1 MHDHEVFGA
10 RLVTAD
16 GSRIAV
22 AGLCR
27 AELLAE
33 CEKKIPGLCTLEFNT
48 ADPTE
53 IDIILADRLTELG
66 IEHRPIARTGV
77 LAWIEGRGKADPKRR
92 AVVLRADI
100 DALPITEQNDIGWR
114 SCTPGVMHACGHD
127 GHVGTL
133 LAAVHYINQHR
144 DFAGRLVAIFQPGE
158 EGFAGGRYMIEDGLV
173 QKFGIDEFYALHAE
187 PMLPVGCVGF
197 IPGFATANADIFKI
211 TFTGVGGH
219 GSRPHLTRDPL
230 VAACECVLSLQ
241 TIVSRSVDPNQT
253 AVVSAGCISCGNE
266 KGSSVVQ
273 KTATIV
279 GTTRS
284 FEKEVQDIIIQRM
297 QQIVD
302 GTALSNDMKGKL
314 EYTKLYP
321 AMFNSPEHVEKAKA
335 LLEEALGLDK
345 VKLMIRRAGGEDFSF
360 MLQAK
365 PGCLFRLGVQD
376 ETHNASVHNPEFD
389 FNDKAIATGAA
400 CLLTIALNRA
410 AS

>member
-1 MHDHEVFGA
+1 MPIIIKPSQLEESAKLGAQFRHCIHEEPEIGLYLPKTQEKIVNALKSFGIKEISTFVGGA
-10 RLVTAD
+10 NVTGVVAVIE
-16 GSRIAV
+16 GSR
-22 AGLCR
+22 
-27 AELLAE
+27 
-33 CEKKIPGLCTLEFNT
+33 PGKT
-48 ADPTE
+48 
-53 IDIILADRLTELG
+53 IG
-66 IEHRPIARTGV
+66 
-77 LAWIEGRGKADPKRR
+77 
-92 AVVLRADI
+92 LRADS
-100 DALPITEQNDIGWR
+100 DALPLEEKT
-114 SCTPGVMHACGHD
+114 GVEWSSKVPMAMHACGHD

-158 EGFAGGRYMIEDGLV
+158 EGFAGGRYMIEDGLD

>member
-1 MHDHEVFGA
+1 MPIIIKPSQLEESAKLGAHFRHCIHEEPEIGLYLPKTQEKIVNALKSFGIKEISTFVGGA
-10 RLVTAD
+10 NVTGVVAVIE
-16 GSRIAV
+16 GSR
-22 AGLCR
+22 
-27 AELLAE
+27 
-33 CEKKIPGLCTLEFNT
+33 PGKT
-48 ADPTE
+48 
-53 IDIILADRLTELG
+53 IG
-66 IEHRPIARTGV
+66 
-77 LAWIEGRGKADPKRR
+77 
-92 AVVLRADI
+92 LRADS
-100 DALPITEQNDIGWR
+100 DALPLDEKTSVEW
-114 SCTPGVMHACGHD
+114 SSKVPMAMHACGHD

>member
-1 MHDHEVFGA
+1 MPIIIKPSQLEESAKLGAQFRHCIHEEPEIGLYLPKTQEKIVNALKSFGIKEISTFVGGA
-10 RLVTAD
+10 NVTGVVAVIE
-16 GSRIAV
+16 GSR
-22 AGLCR
+22 
-27 AELLAE
+27 
-33 CEKKIPGLCTLEFNT
+33 PGKT
-48 ADPTE
+48 
-53 IDIILADRLTELG
+53 IG
-66 IEHRPIARTGV
+66 
-77 LAWIEGRGKADPKRR
+77 
-92 AVVLRADI
+92 LRADS
-100 DALPITEQNDIGWR
+100 DALPLEEKT
-114 SCTPGVMHACGHD
+114 GVEWSSKVPMAMHACGHD

-187 PMLPVGCVGF
+187 PMLPVRCVGF
-197 IPGFATANADIFKI
+197 IPGFATANAEIFKI

>member
-1 MHDHEVFGA
+1 MPIIIKPSQLEESAILGAQFRHCIHEEPEIGLYLPKTQEKIVEALKSFG
-10 RLVTAD
+10 
-16 GSRIAV
+16 I
-22 AGLCR
+22 
-27 AELLAE
+27 
-33 CEKKIPGLCTLEFNT
+33 K
-48 ADPTE
+48 E
-53 IDIILADRLTELG
+53 ISTFVGGANV
-66 IEHRPIARTGV
+66 TGV
-77 LAWIEGRGKADPKRR
+77 VAVIEGNRPGKTIG
-92 AVVLRADI
+92 LRADS
-100 DALPITEQNDIGWR
+100 DALPLEEKT
-114 SCTPGVMHACGHD
+114 GVEWSSKVPMAMHACGHD

-335 LLEEALGLDK
+335 LLEEALGPDK

>member
-1 MHDHEVFGA
+1 MPIIIKPSQLEESVKLGAQFRHCIHEEPEIGLYLPKTQEKIVNALKSFGIKEISTFGGGA
-10 RLVTAD
+10 NVTGVVAVIE
-16 GSRIAV
+16 GSR
-22 AGLCR
+22 
-27 AELLAE
+27 
-33 CEKKIPGLCTLEFNT
+33 PGKT
-48 ADPTE
+48 
-53 IDIILADRLTELG
+53 IG
-66 IEHRPIARTGV
+66 
-77 LAWIEGRGKADPKRR
+77 
-92 AVVLRADI
+92 LRADS
-100 DALPITEQNDIGWR
+100 DALPLEEKT
-114 SCTPGVMHACGHD
+114 GVEWSSKVPMAMHACGHD

>member
-1 MHDHEVFGA
+1 MSIIIKPSQLEESAKLGAQFRHCIHEEPEIGLYLPKTQEKIVEALKSFGIKEISTFVGGA
-10 RLVTAD
+10 NVTGVVAVIE
-16 GSRIAV
+16 GSR
-22 AGLCR
+22 
-27 AELLAE
+27 
-33 CEKKIPGLCTLEFNT
+33 PGKT
-48 ADPTE
+48 
-53 IDIILADRLTELG
+53 IG
-66 IEHRPIARTGV
+66 
-77 LAWIEGRGKADPKRR
+77 
-92 AVVLRADI
+92 LRADS
-100 DALPITEQNDIGWR
+100 DALPLEEKT
-114 SCTPGVMHACGHD
+114 GVEWSSKVPMTMHACGHD

-219 GSRPHLTRDPL
+219 GSRPHLTKDPL

-253 AVVSAGCISCGNE
+253 AIVSAGCISCGNE

-335 LLEEALGLDK
+335 LLGEALGQDK

>member
-1 MHDHEVFGA
+1 MPIIIKPSQLEESVKLGAQFRHCIHEEPEIGLYLPKTQEKIVNALKSFGIKEISTFVGGA
-10 RLVTAD
+10 NVTGVVAVIE
-16 GSRIAV
+16 GSR
-22 AGLCR
+22 
-27 AELLAE
+27 
-33 CEKKIPGLCTLEFNT
+33 PGKT
-48 ADPTE
+48 
-53 IDIILADRLTELG
+53 IG
-66 IEHRPIARTGV
+66 
-77 LAWIEGRGKADPKRR
+77 
-92 AVVLRADI
+92 LRADS
-100 DALPITEQNDIGWR
+100 DALPLEEKT
-114 SCTPGVMHACGHD
+114 GVEWSSKVPMAMHACGHD

-400 CLLTIALNRA
+400 CLLTIAIALNRA

>member
-1 MHDHEVFGA
+1 MPIIIKPSQLEESAKLGAQFRHCIHEEPEIGLYLPKTQEKIVNALKSFGIKEISTFVGGA
-10 RLVTAD
+10 NVTGVVAVIE
-16 GSRIAV
+16 GSR
-22 AGLCR
+22 
-27 AELLAE
+27 
-33 CEKKIPGLCTLEFNT
+33 PGKT
-48 ADPTE
+48 
-53 IDIILADRLTELG
+53 IG
-66 IEHRPIARTGV
+66 
-77 LAWIEGRGKADPKRR
+77 
-92 AVVLRADI
+92 LRADS
-100 DALPITEQNDIGWR
+100 DALPLEEKT
-114 SCTPGVMHACGHD
+114 GVEWSSKVPMAMHACGHD

-187 PMLPVGCVGF
+187 PMLPAGCVGF

-211 TFTGVGGH
+211 TFTGLGGH

>member
-1 MHDHEVFGA
+1 MPIIIKPSQLEESAKLGAQFRHCIHEEPEIGLYLPKTQEKIVNALKSFGIKEISTFVGGA
-10 RLVTAD
+10 NVTGVVAVIE
-16 GSRIAV
+16 GSR
-22 AGLCR
+22 
-27 AELLAE
+27 
-33 CEKKIPGLCTLEFNT
+33 PGKT
-48 ADPTE
+48 
-53 IDIILADRLTELG
+53 IG
-66 IEHRPIARTGV
+66 
-77 LAWIEGRGKADPKRR
+77 
-92 AVVLRADI
+92 LRADS
-100 DALPITEQNDIGWR
+100 DALPLEEKNSVEW
-114 SCTPGVMHACGHD
+114 SSKVPMAMHACGHD

-284 FEKEVQDIIIQRM
+284 FEKEVQDIIIQRI

>member
-1 MHDHEVFGA
+1 MPIIIKPSQLEESAKLGAHFRHCIHEEPEIGLYLPKTQEKIVNALKSFGIKEISTFVGGA
-10 RLVTAD
+10 NVTGVVAVIE
-16 GSRIAV
+16 GSR
-22 AGLCR
+22 
-27 AELLAE
+27 
-33 CEKKIPGLCTLEFNT
+33 PGKT
-48 ADPTE
+48 
-53 IDIILADRLTELG
+53 IG
-66 IEHRPIARTGV
+66 
-77 LAWIEGRGKADPKRR
+77 
-92 AVVLRADI
+92 LRADS
-100 DALPITEQNDIGWR
+100 DALPLDEKT
-114 SCTPGVMHACGHD
+114 GVEWSSKVPMAMHACGHD

>member
-1 MHDHEVFGA
+1 MPIIIKPSQLEESAKLGAQFRHCIHEEPEIGLYLPKTQEKIVNALKSFGIKEISTFVGGA
-10 RLVTAD
+10 NVTGVVAVIE
-16 GSRIAV
+16 GSR
-22 AGLCR
+22 
-27 AELLAE
+27 
-33 CEKKIPGLCTLEFNT
+33 PGKT
-48 ADPTE
+48 
-53 IDIILADRLTELG
+53 IG
-66 IEHRPIARTGV
+66 
-77 LAWIEGRGKADPKRR
+77 
-92 AVVLRADI
+92 LRADS
-100 DALPITEQNDIGWR
+100 DALPLEEKT
-114 SCTPGVMHACGHD
+114 GVEWSSKVPMTMHACGHD

-133 LAAVHYINQHR
+133 LATVHYINQHR

-219 GSRPHLTRDPL
+219 GSRPHLTKDPL

>member
-1 MHDHEVFGA
+1 MPIIIKPSQLEESVNLGAQFRHSIHEEPEIGLYLPKTQEKIVNALKSFGIKEISTFVGGA
-10 RLVTAD
+10 NVTGVVAVIE
-16 GSRIAV
+16 GSR
-22 AGLCR
+22 
-27 AELLAE
+27 
-33 CEKKIPGLCTLEFNT
+33 PGKT
-48 ADPTE
+48 
-53 IDIILADRLTELG
+53 IG
-66 IEHRPIARTGV
+66 
-77 LAWIEGRGKADPKRR
+77 
-92 AVVLRADI
+92 LRADS
-100 DALPITEQNDIGWR
+100 DALPLEEKT
-114 SCTPGVMHACGHD
+114 GVEWSSKVPMAMHACGHD

>member
-1 MHDHEVFGA
+1 MPIIIKPSQLEESAKLGAQFRHCIHEEPEIGLYLPKTQEKIVNALKSFGIKEISTFVGGA
-10 RLVTAD
+10 NVTGVVAVIE
-16 GSRIAV
+16 GSR
-22 AGLCR
+22 
-27 AELLAE
+27 
-33 CEKKIPGLCTLEFNT
+33 PGKT
-48 ADPTE
+48 
-53 IDIILADRLTELG
+53 IG
-66 IEHRPIARTGV
+66 
-77 LAWIEGRGKADPKRR
+77 
-92 AVVLRADI
+92 LRADS
-100 DALPITEQNDIGWR
+100 DALPLEEKT
-114 SCTPGVMHACGHD
+114 GVEWSSKVPMAMHACGHD

-266 KGSSVVQ
+266 KGSSIVQ

>member
-1 MHDHEVFGA
+1 MPIIIKPSQLEESAKLGAHFRHCIHEEPEIGLYLPKTQEKIVNALKSFGIKEISTFVGGA
-10 RLVTAD
+10 NVTGVVAVIE
-16 GSRIAV
+16 GSR
-22 AGLCR
+22 
-27 AELLAE
+27 
-33 CEKKIPGLCTLEFNT
+33 PGKT
-48 ADPTE
+48 
-53 IDIILADRLTELG
+53 IG
-66 IEHRPIARTGV
+66 
-77 LAWIEGRGKADPKRR
+77 
-92 AVVLRADI
+92 LRADS
-100 DALPITEQNDIGWR
+100 DALPLEEKTSVEW
-114 SCTPGVMHACGHD
+114 SSKVPMAMHACGHD

-241 TIVSRSVDPNQT
+241 TVVSRSVDPNQT

-284 FEKEVQDIIIQRM
+284 FEKEVQASFKECSRSL
-297 QQIVD
+297 
-302 GTALSNDMKGKL
+302 TALRFPM
-314 EYTKLYP
+314 T
-321 AMFNSPEHVEKAKA
+321 
-335 LLEEALGLDK
+335 
-345 VKLMIRRAGGEDFSF
+345 
-360 MLQAK
+360 
-365 PGCLFRLGVQD
+365 
-376 ETHNASVHNPEFD
+376 
-389 FNDKAIATGAA
+389 
-400 CLLTIALNRA
+400 
-410 AS
+410 

>member
-1 MHDHEVFGA
+1 MPIIIKPSQLEESVKLGAQFRHCIHEEPEIGLYLPKTQEKIVNALKSFGIKEISTFVGGA
-10 RLVTAD
+10 NVTGVVAVIE
-16 GSRIAV
+16 GSR
-22 AGLCR
+22 
-27 AELLAE
+27 
-33 CEKKIPGLCTLEFNT
+33 PGKT
-48 ADPTE
+48 
-53 IDIILADRLTELG
+53 IG
-66 IEHRPIARTGV
+66 
-77 LAWIEGRGKADPKRR
+77 
-92 AVVLRADI
+92 LRADS
-100 DALPITEQNDIGWR
+100 DALPLEEKT
-114 SCTPGVMHACGHD
+114 GVEWSSKVPMAMHACGHD

-144 DFAGRLVAIFQPGE
+144 DFAGRLVAIFQPGDD
-158 EGFAGGRYMIEDGLV
+158 GFAGGRYMIEDGLV

>member
-1 MHDHEVFGA
+1 MPIIKPSQLEESAKLGAQFRHCIHEEPEIGLYLPKTQEKIVNALKSFGIKEISTFVGGA
-10 RLVTAD
+10 NVTGVVAVIE
-16 GSRIAV
+16 GSR
-22 AGLCR
+22 
-27 AELLAE
+27 
-33 CEKKIPGLCTLEFNT
+33 PGKT
-48 ADPTE
+48 
-53 IDIILADRLTELG
+53 IG
-66 IEHRPIARTGV
+66 
-77 LAWIEGRGKADPKRR
+77 
-92 AVVLRADI
+92 LRADS
-100 DALPITEQNDIGWR
+100 DALPLEEKT
-114 SCTPGVMHACGHD
+114 GVEWSSKVPMAMHACGHD

>member
-1 MHDHEVFGA
+1 MPIIIKPSQLEESAKLGAQFRHCIHEEPEIGLYLPKTQEKIVNALKSFGIKEISTFVGGA
-10 RLVTAD
+10 NVTGVVAVIK
-16 GSRIAV
+16 GSR
-22 AGLCR
+22 
-27 AELLAE
+27 
-33 CEKKIPGLCTLEFNT
+33 PGKT
-48 ADPTE
+48 
-53 IDIILADRLTELG
+53 IG
-66 IEHRPIARTGV
+66 
-77 LAWIEGRGKADPKRR
+77 
-92 AVVLRADI
+92 LRADS
-100 DALPITEQNDIGWR
+100 DALPLEEKT
-114 SCTPGVMHACGHD
+114 GVEWSSKVPMAMHACGHD

>member
-1 MHDHEVFGA
+1 MPIIIKPSHLEESVKLGAQFRHCIHEEPEIGLYLPKTQEKIVNALKSFGIKEISTFVGGA
-10 RLVTAD
+10 NVTGVVAVIE
-16 GSRIAV
+16 GSR
-22 AGLCR
+22 
-27 AELLAE
+27 
-33 CEKKIPGLCTLEFNT
+33 PGKT
-48 ADPTE
+48 
-53 IDIILADRLTELG
+53 IG
-66 IEHRPIARTGV
+66 
-77 LAWIEGRGKADPKRR
+77 
-92 AVVLRADI
+92 LRADS
-100 DALPITEQNDIGWR
+100 DALPLEEKT
-114 SCTPGVMHACGHD
+114 GVEWSSKVPMAMHACGHD

>member
-1 MHDHEVFGA
+1 MSIIIKPSQLEESAKLGAQFRHCIHEEPEIGLYLPKTQEKIVEALKSAGIKEVSTFVGGA
-10 RLVTAD
+10 NV
-16 GSRIAV
+16 
-22 AGLCR
+22 
-27 AELLAE
+27 
-33 CEKKIPGLCTLEFNT
+33 
-48 ADPTE
+48 
-53 IDIILADRLTELG
+53 
-66 IEHRPIARTGV
+66 TGV
-77 LAWIEGRGKADPKRR
+77 VAVIEGNRPGKTIG
-92 AVVLRADI
+92 LRADS
-100 DALPITEQNDIGWR
+100 DALPLEEKT
-114 SCTPGVMHACGHD
+114 GVEWSSKVPMAMHACGHD

-158 EGFAGGRYMIEDGLV
+158 EGFAGARYMIEDGLV

-219 GSRPHLTRDPL
+219 GSRPHLTKDPL
-230 VAACECVLSLQ
+230 VAACECVLALQ

-253 AVVSAGCISCGNE
+253 AVVSAGCISCGDE

-273 KTATIV
+273 KTSTIV

-284 FEKEVQDIIIQRM
+284 FEKEVQDVIVQRM

-302 GTALSNDMKGKL
+302 GTALANDMKGKL

-321 AMFNSPEHVEKAKA
+321 AMFNSPEHVEKAKN
-335 LLEEALGLDK
+335 LLEEALGPDK

>member
-1 MHDHEVFGA
+1 MPIIIKPSQLEESAKLGAQFRHCIHEEPEIGLYLPKTQEKIVNALKSFGIKEISTFVGGA
-10 RLVTAD
+10 NVTGVVAVIE
-16 GSRIAV
+16 GSR
-22 AGLCR
+22 
-27 AELLAE
+27 
-33 CEKKIPGLCTLEFNT
+33 PGKT
-48 ADPTE
+48 
-53 IDIILADRLTELG
+53 IG
-66 IEHRPIARTGV
+66 
-77 LAWIEGRGKADPKRR
+77 
-92 AVVLRADI
+92 LRADS
-100 DALPITEQNDIGWR
+100 DALPLEEKT
-114 SCTPGVMHACGHD
+114 GVEWSSKVPMAMHACGHD

-389 FNDKAIATGAA
+389 FNDKAIVTGAA

>member
-1 MHDHEVFGA
+1 MPIIIKPSQLEESAKLGAHFRHCIHEEPEIGLYLPKTQEKIVNALKSFGIKEISTFVGGA
-10 RLVTAD
+10 NVTGVVAVIE
-16 GSRIAV
+16 GSR
-22 AGLCR
+22 
-27 AELLAE
+27 
-33 CEKKIPGLCTLEFNT
+33 PGKTIGF
-48 ADPTE
+48 
-53 IDIILADRLTELG
+53 
-66 IEHRPIARTGV
+66 
-77 LAWIEGRGKADPKRR
+77 
-92 AVVLRADI
+92 RADS
-100 DALPITEQNDIGWR
+100 DALPLEEKTSVEW
-114 SCTPGVMHACGHD
+114 SSKVPMAMHACGHD

>member
-1 MHDHEVFGA
+1 MPIIIKPSQLEESAKLGAQFRHCIHEEPEIGLYLPKTQEKIVEALKSFG
-10 RLVTAD
+10 
-16 GSRIAV
+16 I
-22 AGLCR
+22 
-27 AELLAE
+27 
-33 CEKKIPGLCTLEFNT
+33 K
-48 ADPTE
+48 E
-53 IDIILADRLTELG
+53 ISTFVGGANV
-66 IEHRPIARTGV
+66 TGV
-77 LAWIEGRGKADPKRR
+77 VAVIEGNRPGKTIG
-92 AVVLRADI
+92 LRADS
-100 DALPITEQNDIGWR
+100 DALPLEEKT
-114 SCTPGVMHACGHD
+114 GVEWSSKVPMAMHACGHD

-335 LLEEALGLDK
+335 LREEALGPDK

>member
-1 MHDHEVFGA
+1 MSIIIKPSQLEESAKLGAQFRHCIHEEPEIGLYLTKTQEKIVEALKSFGIKEISTFVGGA
-10 RLVTAD
+10 NVTGVVAVIE
-16 GSRIAV
+16 GSR
-22 AGLCR
+22 
-27 AELLAE
+27 
-33 CEKKIPGLCTLEFNT
+33 PGKT
-48 ADPTE
+48 
-53 IDIILADRLTELG
+53 IG
-66 IEHRPIARTGV
+66 
-77 LAWIEGRGKADPKRR
+77 
-92 AVVLRADI
+92 LRADS
-100 DALPITEQNDIGWR
+100 DALPLEEKT
-114 SCTPGVMHACGHD
+114 GVEWSSKVPMTMHACGHD

-219 GSRPHLTRDPL
+219 GSRPHLTKDPL

-335 LLEEALGLDK
+335 LLGEALGQDK

>member
-1 MHDHEVFGA
+1 MPIIIKPSQLEESAKLGAQFRHCIHEEPEIGLYLPKTQEKIVNALKSFGIKEISTFVGGA
-10 RLVTAD
+10 NVTGVVAVIE
-16 GSRIAV
+16 GSR
-22 AGLCR
+22 
-27 AELLAE
+27 
-33 CEKKIPGLCTLEFNT
+33 PGKT
-48 ADPTE
+48 
-53 IDIILADRLTELG
+53 IG
-66 IEHRPIARTGV
+66 
-77 LAWIEGRGKADPKRR
+77 
-92 AVVLRADI
+92 LRADS
-100 DALPITEQNDIGWR
+100 DALPLEEKT
-114 SCTPGVMHACGHD
+114 GVEWSSKVPMAMHACGHD

-197 IPGFATANADIFKI
+197 IPGFATANADIFKV

-284 FEKEVQDIIIQRM
+284 FEKEVQDIIIQRI

>member
-1 MHDHEVFGA
+1 MPIIIKPSQLEESAKLGAQFRHCIHEEPEIGLYLPKTQEKIVNALKSFGIKEISTFVGGA
-10 RLVTAD
+10 NVTGVVAVIE
-16 GSRIAV
+16 GSR
-22 AGLCR
+22 
-27 AELLAE
+27 
-33 CEKKIPGLCTLEFNT
+33 PGKT
-48 ADPTE
+48 
-53 IDIILADRLTELG
+53 IG
-66 IEHRPIARTGV
+66 
-77 LAWIEGRGKADPKRR
+77 
-92 AVVLRADI
+92 LRADS
-100 DALPITEQNDIGWR
+100 DALPLEEKT
-114 SCTPGVMHACGHD
+114 GVEWSSKVPMAMHACGHD

-158 EGFAGGRYMIEDGLV
+158 EGFAGGRYMIEDSLV

-389 FNDKAIATGAA
+389 FNDKAIVTGAA

>member
-1 MHDHEVFGA
+1 MPIIIKPSQLEESAKLGAQFRHCIHEEPEIGLYLPKTQEKIVEALKSFG
-10 RLVTAD
+10 
-16 GSRIAV
+16 I
-22 AGLCR
+22 
-27 AELLAE
+27 
-33 CEKKIPGLCTLEFNT
+33 K
-48 ADPTE
+48 E
-53 IDIILADRLTELG
+53 ISTFVGGANV
-66 IEHRPIARTGV
+66 TGV
-77 LAWIEGRGKADPKRR
+77 VAIIEGNRPGKTIG
-92 AVVLRADI
+92 LRADS
-100 DALPITEQNDIGWR
+100 DALPLEEKT
-114 SCTPGVMHACGHD
+114 GVEWSSKVPMAMHACGHD

-302 GTALSNDMKGKL
+302 GTALSNDMQGKL

-335 LLEEALGLDK
+335 LLEEALGQDK

-376 ETHNASVHNPEFD
+376 ETHNASVHNSEFD

>member
-1 MHDHEVFGA
+1 MPIIIKPSQLEESAKLGAQFRHCIHEEPEIGLYLPKTQEKIVNALKSFGIKEISTFVGGVN
-10 RLVTAD
+10 VTGVVAVIE
-16 GSRIAV
+16 GSR
-22 AGLCR
+22 
-27 AELLAE
+27 
-33 CEKKIPGLCTLEFNT
+33 PGKT
-48 ADPTE
+48 
-53 IDIILADRLTELG
+53 IG
-66 IEHRPIARTGV
+66 
-77 LAWIEGRGKADPKRR
+77 
-92 AVVLRADI
+92 LRADS
-100 DALPITEQNDIGWR
+100 DALPLEEKT
-114 SCTPGVMHACGHD
+114 GVEWSSKVPMAMHACGHD

>member
-1 MHDHEVFGA
+1 MPIIIKPSQLEESAKLGAQFRHCIHEEPEIGLYLPKTQEKIVNALKSFGIKEISTFDGGA
-10 RLVTAD
+10 NVTGVVAVIE
-16 GSRIAV
+16 GSR
-22 AGLCR
+22 
-27 AELLAE
+27 
-33 CEKKIPGLCTLEFNT
+33 PGKT
-48 ADPTE
+48 
-53 IDIILADRLTELG
+53 IG
-66 IEHRPIARTGV
+66 
-77 LAWIEGRGKADPKRR
+77 
-92 AVVLRADI
+92 LRADS
-100 DALPITEQNDIGWR
+100 DALPLEEKT
-114 SCTPGVMHACGHD
+114 GVDWSSKVPMAMHACGHD

>member
-1 MHDHEVFGA
+1 MPIIIKPSQLEESVKLGAQFRHCIHEEPEIG
-10 RLVTAD
+10 LYLPKTQEKIVTALKSFGIKEISTFVGGANVTGVVAVIE
-16 GSRIAV
+16 GSR
-22 AGLCR
+22 
-27 AELLAE
+27 
-33 CEKKIPGLCTLEFNT
+33 PGKT
-48 ADPTE
+48 
-53 IDIILADRLTELG
+53 IG
-66 IEHRPIARTGV
+66 
-77 LAWIEGRGKADPKRR
+77 
-92 AVVLRADI
+92 LRADS
-100 DALPITEQNDIGWR
+100 DALPLEEKT
-114 SCTPGVMHACGHD
+114 GVEWSSKVPMAMHACGHD

-335 LLEEALGLDK
+335 LLEEELGLDK

>member
-1 MHDHEVFGA
+1 MPIIIKPSQLEESAKLGAQFRHCIHEEPEIGLYLPKTQEKIVNALKSFGIKEISTFVGGA
-10 RLVTAD
+10 NVTGVVAVIE
-16 GSRIAV
+16 GSR
-22 AGLCR
+22 
-27 AELLAE
+27 
-33 CEKKIPGLCTLEFNT
+33 PGKT
-48 ADPTE
+48 
-53 IDIILADRLTELG
+53 IG
-66 IEHRPIARTGV
+66 
-77 LAWIEGRGKADPKRR
+77 
-92 AVVLRADI
+92 LRADS
-100 DALPITEQNDIGWR
+100 DALPLEEKT
-114 SCTPGVMHACGHD
+114 GVEWSSKVPMAMHACGHD

-389 FNDKAIATGAA
+389 FNDKAIATGVA

>member
-1 MHDHEVFGA
+1 MPIIIKPSQLEESAKLGAQFRHCIHEEPEIGLYLPKTQEKIVNALKSFGIKEISTFVGGA
-10 RLVTAD
+10 NVTGVVAVIE
-16 GSRIAV
+16 GSR
-22 AGLCR
+22 
-27 AELLAE
+27 
-33 CEKKIPGLCTLEFNT
+33 PGKT
-48 ADPTE
+48 
-53 IDIILADRLTELG
+53 IG
-66 IEHRPIARTGV
+66 
-77 LAWIEGRGKADPKRR
+77 
-92 AVVLRADI
+92 LRADS
-100 DALPITEQNDIGWR
+100 DALPLEEKT
-114 SCTPGVMHACGHD
+114 GVEWSSKVPMAMHACGHD

-144 DFAGRLVAIFQPGE
+144 DFSGRLVAIFQPGE

-389 FNDKAIATGAA
+389 FNDKAIVTGAA

>member
-1 MHDHEVFGA
+1 MPIIIKPSQLEESVKLGAQFRHCIHEEPEIGLYLPKTQEKIVNALKSFGIKEISTFVGGA
-10 RLVTAD
+10 NVTGVVAVIE
-16 GSRIAV
+16 GSR
-22 AGLCR
+22 
-27 AELLAE
+27 
-33 CEKKIPGLCTLEFNT
+33 PGKT
-48 ADPTE
+48 
-53 IDIILADRLTELG
+53 IG
-66 IEHRPIARTGV
+66 
-77 LAWIEGRGKADPKRR
+77 
-92 AVVLRADI
+92 LRADS
-100 DALPITEQNDIGWR
+100 DALPLEEKT
-114 SCTPGVMHACGHD
+114 GVEWSSKVPMAMHACGHD

-321 AMFNSPEHVEKAKA
+321 AKFNSPEHVEKAKA

>member
-1 MHDHEVFGA
+1 MPIIIKPSQLEESAKLGAHFRHCIHEEPEIGLYLPKTQEKIVNALKSFGIKEISTFVGGA
-10 RLVTAD
+10 NVTGVVAVIE
-16 GSRIAV
+16 GSR
-22 AGLCR
+22 
-27 AELLAE
+27 
-33 CEKKIPGLCTLEFNT
+33 PGKT
-48 ADPTE
+48 
-53 IDIILADRLTELG
+53 IG
-66 IEHRPIARTGV
+66 
-77 LAWIEGRGKADPKRR
+77 
-92 AVVLRADI
+92 LRADS
-100 DALPITEQNDIGWR
+100 DAQKTSVEWSSKVPMA
-114 SCTPGVMHACGHD
+114 MHACGHD

-241 TIVSRSVDPNQT
+241 TVVSRSVDPNQT

>member
-1 MHDHEVFGA
+1 MSIIIKPSQLEESAKLGAQFRHCIHEEPGIGLYLPKTQEKIVEALKSFGIKEISTFVGGA
-10 RLVTAD
+10 NVTGVVAVIE
-16 GSRIAV
+16 GSR
-22 AGLCR
+22 
-27 AELLAE
+27 
-33 CEKKIPGLCTLEFNT
+33 PGKT
-48 ADPTE
+48 
-53 IDIILADRLTELG
+53 IG
-66 IEHRPIARTGV
+66 
-77 LAWIEGRGKADPKRR
+77 
-92 AVVLRADI
+92 LRADS
-100 DALPITEQNDIGWR
+100 DALPLEEKT
-114 SCTPGVMHACGHD
+114 GVEWSSKVPMTMHACGHD

-219 GSRPHLTRDPL
+219 GSRPHLTKDPL

-335 LLEEALGLDK
+335 LLGEALGQDK

>member
-1 MHDHEVFGA
+1 MPIIIKASQLEESAKLGAQFRHCIHEEPEIGLYLPKTQEKIVNALKSFGIKEISTFVGGA
-10 RLVTAD
+10 NVTGVVAVIE
-16 GSRIAV
+16 GSR
-22 AGLCR
+22 
-27 AELLAE
+27 
-33 CEKKIPGLCTLEFNT
+33 PGKT
-48 ADPTE
+48 
-53 IDIILADRLTELG
+53 IG
-66 IEHRPIARTGV
+66 
-77 LAWIEGRGKADPKRR
+77 
-92 AVVLRADI
+92 LRADS
-100 DALPITEQNDIGWR
+100 DALPLEEKT
-114 SCTPGVMHACGHD
+114 GVEWSSKVPMAMHACGHD

-241 TIVSRSVDPNQT
+241 TVVSRSVDPNQT

>member
-1 MHDHEVFGA
+1 MPIIIKASQLEESAKLGAQFRHCIHEEPEIGLYLPKTQEKIVNALKSFGIKEISTFVGGA
-10 RLVTAD
+10 NVTGVVAVIE
-16 GSRIAV
+16 GSR
-22 AGLCR
+22 
-27 AELLAE
+27 
-33 CEKKIPGLCTLEFNT
+33 PGKT
-48 ADPTE
+48 
-53 IDIILADRLTELG
+53 IG
-66 IEHRPIARTGV
+66 
-77 LAWIEGRGKADPKRR
+77 
-92 AVVLRADI
+92 LRADS
-100 DALPITEQNDIGWR
+100 DALPLEEKTSVEW
-114 SCTPGVMHACGHD
+114 SSKVPMAMHACGHD